1 MKKIIA
7 AMLAVVML
15 MGMGSALA
23 IEKGEARAVIGANLT
38 EEQIKSVY
46 STFGVERGKVEELTV
61 TNDEERKYL
70 NGLVDSSLIG
80 TKSISSVYVEV
91 LGEGEGLQVGISN
104 INWCTKEMYV
114 NALVTAGIS
123 DAKLIVTSPIAGI
136 SGTAALTGIFKAY
149 EDITGQELD
158 ETAKL
163 VSTQELVVTAELADE
178 IGSYDAVTIVNEL
191 KKLLSETENMS
202 DEELIYEINYIADQ
216 YNINLSDGQRQQLVK
231 LCRSLEGLGE
241 EELKAKVEQAQ
252 SMLQK
257 MADAKEKISGIT
269 QAIKNFFE
277 DVKEF
282 FSNLFSKKN

>member
-7 AMLAVVML
+7 LMLATVML
-15 MGMGSALA
+15 MGLGSAFA

-38 EEQIKSVY
+38 AEQIQSVY
-46 STFGVERGKVEELTV
+46 STFGVKQGDVKELTV

-70 NGLVDSSLIG
+70 NGLVDTALIG

-91 LGEGEGLQVGISN
+91 LGQDEGLQVGISN

-149 EDITGQELD
+149 EDITGEPLD

-191 KKLLSETENMS
+191 KKLLSETEDMS

-216 YNINLSDGQRQQLVK
+216 YNIELSDGQRQQLVK

-252 SMLQK
+252 NLIKK

-277 DVKEF
+277 DVKDF
-282 FSNLFSKKN
+282 FSNLFGKKN

>member
-7 AMLAVVML
+7 AVLAAVML

-216 YNINLSDGQRQQLVK
+216 YNITLSDGQKQQLVK

-282 FSNLFSKKN
+282 FSNLFSK